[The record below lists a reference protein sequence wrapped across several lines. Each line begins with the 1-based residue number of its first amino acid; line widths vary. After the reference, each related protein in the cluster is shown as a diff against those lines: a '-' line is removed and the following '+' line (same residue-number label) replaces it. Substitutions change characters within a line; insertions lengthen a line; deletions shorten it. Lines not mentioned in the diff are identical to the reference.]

1 MMADRY
7 KINLQTGEL
16 EKIPEAE
23 QAELLAAQEPEA
35 PSPQDAADAAFM
47 ARHIDDAPEEAPES
61 EAGAPAEPEESGVGA
76 TITGAAIG
84 ARFGFAGAAAGAA
97 AGFLISKL
105 KSDPSPIGT
114 LLGNT
119 EAQETGGEDLAKLL
133 EVTLRIAR
141 AGIPVK
147 NEVRT
152 KAVGSR
158 M

>member
-1 MMADRY
+1 MADRY

-16 EKIPEAE
+16 EKIPDAE
-23 QAELLAAQEPEA
+23 QEAPEA
-35 PSPQDAADAAFM
+35 VNPQDVADAAFM

-61 EAGAPAEPEESGVGA
+61 EAGAPTEPEESGVGA

-119 EAQETGGEDLAKLL
+119 GAQETGGEDLAKLL